1 MTGGMKVLQPPGWP
15 RPNGYSNGIAAS
27 GRTIWTAGVIGWDE
41 TETLV
46 SDTLAG
52 QLEQILRNTLAIL
65 AEAGAGPEHVVR
77 MTWYVTDR
85 DEYVASL
92 KEIGTAWRAHM
103 GRNYPTMA
111 VVAVSALVEAG
122 AKIEIESTAVVPE

>member
-1 MTGGMKVLQPPGWP
+1 VKVLQPPGWP
-15 RPNGYSNGIAAS
+15 RPKGYSNGISAS

-46 SDTLAG
+46 SETLAG
-52 QLEQILRNTLAIL
+52 QFEQVLRNTLAIL
-65 AEAGAGPEHVVR
+65 AEGGAGPEHVVR

-92 KEIGTAWRAHM
+92 KEIGAAWRALM
-103 GRNYPTMA
+103 GKTYPTMA
-111 VVAVSALVEAG
+111 VVAVSALVEPG
-122 AKIEIESTAVVPE
+122 AKIEIETTAVVPD

>member
-1 MTGGMKVLQPPGWP
+1 MRVLQPAGWP
-15 RPNGYSNGIAAS
+15 RPRGYANGILAR

-46 SDTLAG
+46 SATLAG
-52 QLEQILRNTLAIL
+52 QFEQVLKNTLAIL

-92 KEIGTAWRAHM
+92 PEIGAAWRALM
-103 GRNYPTMA
+103 GKNYPTMA
-111 VVAVSALVEAG
+111 VVAVAALVEAA
-122 AKIEIESTAVVPE
+122 AKIEIETTAVVPE